1 MHLNLNSYNILH
13 CYSHMAYH
21 LHNYPYTTLVKVF
34 QIDHIKQFGE
44 NDAILVLKNY
54 SLSHGNSAELQLPL
68 HNCYLV
74 FESWIDGEADLNP
87 KHFR

>member
-1 MHLNLNSYNILH
+1 
-13 CYSHMAYH
+13 MAYH

-54 SLSHGNSAELQLPL
+54 SLSHGNYNLPFTI
-68 HNCYLV
+68 V
-74 FESWIDGEADLNP
+74 I
-87 KHFR
+87 